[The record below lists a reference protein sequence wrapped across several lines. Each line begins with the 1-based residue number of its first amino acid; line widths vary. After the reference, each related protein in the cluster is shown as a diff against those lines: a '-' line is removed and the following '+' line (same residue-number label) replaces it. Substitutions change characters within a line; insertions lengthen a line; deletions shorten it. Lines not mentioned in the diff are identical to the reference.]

1 MEHLGYLQ
9 FFGEDFQLLA
19 EALVGEVEAFL
30 VLESRL
36 TLKSEKIIY
45 LNNKPETQRKQ
56 RSLHKSN
63 EHSILAFVKSNTL
76 KLHP

>member
-1 MEHLGYLQ
+1 MEHLECLQ
-9 FFGEDFQLLA
+9 FSGEDFQLLA

-36 TLKSEKIIY
+36 TLKSEKIIH

-56 RSLHKSN
+56 RNMHNSN
-63 EHSILAFVKSNTL
+63 ECSILAFVKSNA
-76 KLHP
+76 

>member
-1 MEHLGYLQ
+1 MEHLECLQ
-9 FFGEDFQLLA
+9 FSGEDFQLLA

-56 RSLHKSN
+56 RNMHKSN
-63 EHSILAFVKSNTL
+63 EYFILAFVKLNA
-76 KLHP
+76 